1 MGERAL
7 WVVTYVGDMDKQL
20 VAEPEIIALPSAP
33 VQPLVKKAVRE
44 RPPVDTRRSRSFFGN
59 RFVYA
64 VISQRASGLSI
75 GVNLNP
81 DQFCNFDCAYCEIDR
96 RPSVG
101 QSQVNKRVET
111 DVLSKELK
119 DMLSRAFCGRMREL
133 PGYER
138 LPDELLNLKEV
149 ALSGDGEPTLCPNFE
164 EVVETV
170 VHLRALSLFPFFKI
184 VLITNATGLHLPEV
198 QHGLSLFTAKDQ
210 IWAKLETG
218 SEAAFQEIN
227 RPSLPP
233 IDSPDTSMEHV
244 MRNILAI
251 GQQRP
256 VVIQSLFPAIDGKG
270 PTAQEIEAYVQRL
283 QCLKEAGAQISLVQ
297 VYSAHRVA
305 TNPRCSHLPLKS
317 LSEIARRVREVTG
330 LRAEV
335 F

>member
-1 MGERAL
+1 ME
-7 WVVTYVGDMDKQL
+7 KQL
-20 VAEPEIIALPSAP
+20 IAEPQTIARSRI
-33 VQPLVKKAVRE
+33 QPLVTKAARE
-44 RPPVDTRRSRSFFGN
+44 RQAADTRRSRNFFGN

-96 RPSVG
+96 QRSNG
-101 QSQVNKRVET
+101 HSEVNKRVDV
-111 DVLSKELK
+111 DVLGRELQ
-119 DMLSRAFCGRMREL
+119 DMLGRAFSGRMREL

-138 LPDELLNLKEV
+138 LPEELLNLKEV
-149 ALSGDGEPTLCPNFE
+149 ALSGDGEPTLCPNFAD
-164 EVVETV
+164 VVETV
-170 VHLRALSLFPFFKI
+170 VHLRALGLFPFFKV

-198 QHGLSLFTAKDQ
+198 QRGLCLFTPKDQ

-218 SEAAFQEIN
+218 SEAAFQAIN
-227 RPSLPP
+227 RPSSPP
-233 IDSPDTSMEHV
+233 IDSPDTSFEHV
-244 MRNILAI
+244 MKNILAT

-256 VVIQSLFPAIDGKG
+256 IVIQSLFPAIDGEG
-270 PTAQEIEAYVQRL
+270 PNAEEIDAYVQRL
-283 QCLKEAGAQISLVQ
+283 QSLKQAGAQISLVQ

-317 LSEIARRVREVTG
+317 LSDIAKRVREGTG

>member
-1 MGERAL
+1 ME
-7 WVVTYVGDMDKQL
+7 KQII
-20 VAEPEIIALPSAP
+20 AEPQAIARSSRAAQPFLAQPAHERSLP
-33 VQPLVKKAVRE
+33 
-44 RPPVDTRRSRSFFGN
+44 DTRRSRSFFGN

-75 GVNLNP
+75 GVNLNS
-81 DQFCNFDCAYCEIDR
+81 DQFCNFDCIYCEINR
-96 RPSVG
+96 QGNNGRAEA
-101 QSQVNKRVET
+101 NKRV
-111 DVLSKELK
+111 DADALGRELQE
-119 DMLSRAFCGRMREL
+119 MLDRAFSGKMREL

-138 LPDELLNLKEV
+138 IPEELLNLREV
-149 ALSGDGEPTLCPNFE
+149 ALSGDGEPSLCPNFA

-170 VHLRALSLFPFFKI
+170 VHLRALRLFPFFKV
-184 VLITNATGLHLPEV
+184 VLITNATGLHLSEV
-198 QHGLSLFTAKDQ
+198 QRGLRLFTPKDQ

-233 IDSPDTSMEHV
+233 IDSDASMEHV

-270 PTAQEIEAYVQRL
+270 ATAQEIDAYVQRL
-283 QCLKEAGAQISLVQ
+283 QYLKEAGAQISLVQ

-317 LSEIARRVREVTG
+317 LSDIARRIREVTG